1 MAGDDIEELKM
12 QNLDTNELFEAIAQ
26 KSPNGKFTIQN
37 AQKLLAPNFSLDD
50 DSELKELE
58 ESQSFINKIT
68 FNKFACKIVA
78 SSQSEQVDEDSRIDY
93 VADEESLSE
102 HPPHRRQT
110 STRFYDDLS
119 QDSFLDVEK
128 FKGALKTYGA
138 ADTLIQCFDSNKFS
152 YTDLNVLQMA
162 FTE

>member
-1 MAGDDIEELKM
+1 MAGDDRDELKM
-12 QNLDTNELFEAIAQ
+12 QKLNTNELFDAMAL

-37 AQKLLAPNFSLDD
+37 AQKLLAPNFSLDS

-58 ESQSFINKIT
+58 QSKSFLNKKT
-68 FNKFACKIVA
+68 FNKFACKIIA
-78 SSQSEQVDEDSRIDY
+78 SSESEQADDDCKIEPST
-93 VADEESLSE
+93 DEER
-102 HPPHRRQT
+102 PPHRRQT
-110 STRFYDDLS
+110 STRFYDDFS
-119 QDSFLDVEK
+119 EDSFLDVDK

-152 YTDLNVLQMA
+152 YTDLSVLQMA